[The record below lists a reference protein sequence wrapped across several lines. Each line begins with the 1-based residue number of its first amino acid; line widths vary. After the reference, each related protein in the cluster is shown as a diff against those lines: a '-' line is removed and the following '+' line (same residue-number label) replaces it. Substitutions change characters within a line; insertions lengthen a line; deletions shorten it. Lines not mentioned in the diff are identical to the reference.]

1 MKNLLL
7 LSCSLGFFLGNAQNI
22 FFTDNLL
29 KGALINDSLVGY
41 STSFI
46 DLNGNILESV
56 DTNNDGEISISEAQN
71 IEHIDFYYLPFTN
84 VEGLQFFTNVK
95 SIYSLNSILTS
106 FSLPELVNLEK
117 LTLEAASGQQT
128 LTSFDV
134 SGNLNLKILE
144 LNTASA
150 STIDLSNNITL
161 RELRISSGSTIT
173 NLNLDNLGNLRKFSY
188 YGNLSTLDL
197 SDCIKLIE
205 ISIGFSTAQDIQLS
219 AIDLS
224 NQPLLANLYISNTQI
239 TSLDLSNNVNLDYV
253 YVPGN
258 LLQSI
263 NFGGIS
269 YVRTLY
275 CENNQLTSLN
285 LNNFQNLDL
294 LSCANNNLIELKIKN
309 FAFEDY
315 IDFSGNPNLAYVC
328 CDAEQEVYIQNQALS
343 YGNFDAVVDS
353 SCESN
358 GILGVGLT
366 NTVDNTITIF
376 PNPTKNYLTVSAT
389 AAIENVEIYD
399 YNGRLIRTFKNVSEK
414 IDVTNMQ
421 AGMYFIKANS
431 DEGFVTGKFIKE

>member
-197 SDCIKLIE
+197 SDCIKPTSSPL
-205 ISIGFSTAQDIQLS
+205 SRTDQL
-219 AIDLS
+219 
-224 NQPLLANLYISNTQI
+224 
-239 TSLDLSNNVNLDYV
+239 
-253 YVPGN
+253 
-258 LLQSI
+258 
-263 NFGGIS
+263 F
-269 YVRTLY
+269 
-275 CENNQLTSLN
+275 
-285 LNNFQNLDL
+285 
-294 LSCANNNLIELKIKN
+294 
-309 FAFEDY
+309 
-315 IDFSGNPNLAYVC
+315 
-328 CDAEQEVYIQNQALS
+328 
-343 YGNFDAVVDS
+343 
-353 SCESN
+353 
-358 GILGVGLT
+358 
-366 NTVDNTITIF
+366 
-376 PNPTKNYLTVSAT
+376 
-389 AAIENVEIYD
+389 
-399 YNGRLIRTFKNVSEK
+399 
-414 IDVTNMQ
+414 
-421 AGMYFIKANS
+421 
-431 DEGFVTGKFIKE
+431 